1 MARFDPVL
9 LLFQVSLSQS
19 IFSDHI
25 RLHEQDETGGFL
37 LPGQEKGQESM
48 REGHETGEVDR
59 DLFMKEVQIKLVC
72 VGEIEGTLDAG
83 VEKDAVNIGGRFH
96 HTG

>member
-1 MARFDPVL
+1 
-9 LLFQVSLSQS
+9 
-19 IFSDHI
+19 
-25 RLHEQDETGGFL
+25 
-37 LPGQEKGQESM
+37 M